1 MAQQSAAA
9 VIDLE
14 EYRRRRQAQSSPES
28 IESTMPRAR
37 LVWLPTTW
45 GYWVPVWATQ

>member
-14 EYRRRRQAQSSPES
+14 EYRRRRQAQSS
-28 IESTMPRAR
+28 STPQPQAR
-37 LVWLPTTW
+37 LIWLPTTW
-45 GYWVPVWATQ
+45 GYWVPVWATR